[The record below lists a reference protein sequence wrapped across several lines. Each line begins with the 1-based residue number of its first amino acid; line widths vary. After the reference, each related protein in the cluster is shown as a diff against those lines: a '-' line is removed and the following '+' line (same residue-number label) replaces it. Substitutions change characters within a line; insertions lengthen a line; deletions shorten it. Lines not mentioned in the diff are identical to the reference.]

1 MTSYP
6 PIADYG
12 AIGDCRT
19 LALVSRSGSI
29 DWWCQPRFDSPFLF
43 GRILDWDKGGSF
55 DFEADGA
62 SLAPAARRYEERTAI
77 LETEL
82 QAGGGRLTVTDFMAV
97 EGEEREGFKVSPYA
111 RQKLVRLIRCTDGSV
126 TLTAHCRPRPGYAT
140 AQPRLRPIDGDG
152 GPARLVELTSEA
164 DSRPIRLSA
173 TCDLELADGVIRAT
187 TVLSEGEEL
196 GLVLDYGPGDHA
208 GEAIADPNDGADGPV
223 EPIGLAQIHD
233 WLEVT
238 RRFWRDWT
246 DGATYEGPYRDAVL
260 RSAITLKLLTY
271 HPSGAIIAA
280 GTTSLPED
288 IGGERNW
295 DYRLTWLRDATFTLY
310 ALQTLGYRAES
321 DAWMAWVTRICSQAD
336 PLVLYRVDG
345 AVPARERILD
355 HLEGYCGSQP
365 VRTGNGAA
373 WQRQLDIYGEV
384 LDAAYLHVRGGHE
397 VDDDEWETLV
407 HFTELAAERW
417 RMPDVSIWEVR
428 GDQRHFTYSKVL
440 CWVTLDRACR
450 IAELTDRADAE
461 SERVERWRR
470 EADEIRAEVMKE
482 GRRADGAFVQFYGSD
497 RIDAA
502 ALVFPLMG
510 FVAGDASSATATLQA
525 VDDELTKGPLVHRYI
540 VDPEVE
546 GLSGDEGY
554 FLLCSF
560 WRLDNL
566 LLQGR
571 IDEARRDFEDLLE
584 KTNDLGLYSEEW
596 DAEHDRLL
604 GNFPQGFSHI
614 GLVSTAHNIERAE
627 RRRMTAGNVRRDAP
641 SD

>member
-1 MTSYP
+1 MPSYP
-6 PIADYG
+6 PIGDYG

-19 LALVSRSGSI
+19 LALVSRTGSI
-29 DWWCQPRFDSPFLF
+29 DWWCQPRFDSPFVF
-43 GRILDWDKGGSF
+43 GRILDREKGGSF
-55 DFEADGA
+55 DLEAEG
-62 SLAPAARRYEERTAI
+62 LAAATRRYEERTAI

-82 QAGGGRLTVTDFMAV
+82 QADGGRLMVTDFMAV
-97 EGEEREGFKVSPYA
+97 EGEERNGFKVSAYA
-111 RQKLVRLIRCTDGSV
+111 RQKLVRLVRCTDGSV
-126 TLTAHCRPRPGYAT
+126 TLTAHCRPRPGYASSP
-140 AQPRLRPIDGDG
+140 AQLRAIDGDG
-152 GPARLVELTSEA
+152 GPTRLVELTSRT

-173 TCDLELADGVIRAT
+173 TCDLEIADGDVRAT
-187 TVLSEGEEL
+187 TTLAGGEEL
-196 GLVLDYGPGDHA
+196 GLVIDYGPGDHA
-208 GEAIADPNDGADGPV
+208 GEAIADSNVGADGPA
-223 EPIGLAQIHD
+223 EPIGLEQIHH
-233 WLEVT
+233 WLGVT
-238 RRFWRDWT
+238 RRFWHEWT
-246 DGATYEGPYRDAVL
+246 DGATYDGPYRDAVL

-310 ALQTLGYRAES
+310 ALQTLGYGAES
-321 DAWMAWVTRICSQAD
+321 DAWMAWVTRICSQGD

-355 HLEGYCGSQP
+355 HLEGYCASQP

-384 LDAAYLHVRGGHE
+384 LDAAYLHVRAGHE

-407 HFTELAAERW
+407 RFAELAAERW
-417 RMPDVSIWEVR
+417 RMTDVSIWEVR

-440 CWVTLDRACR
+440 CWVAVDRAIR
-450 IAELTDRADAE
+450 IAELTGRADAE
-461 SERVERWRR
+461 ADRIAHWRR
-470 EADEIRAEVMKE
+470 EAESIRAEVMEE
-482 GRRADGAFVQFYGSD
+482 GRREDGAFAQFYGSE
-497 RIDAA
+497 RIDAS
-502 ALVFPLMG
+502 ALVFPLVG
-510 FVAGDASSATATLQA
+510 FIAGDASSARATLQA
-525 VDDELTKGPLVHRYI
+525 VDDELTRGPLVHRYI

-546 GLSGDEGY
+546 GLSGEEGY

-571 IDEARRDFEDLLE
+571 IDEARRDFEQLLS

-596 DAEHDRLL
+596 DAEHNRLL

-614 GLVSTAHNIERAE
+614 GLISTAHNIERAE
-627 RRRMTAGNVRRDAP
+627 QRRMTTGTIRRDAP
-641 SD
+641 RD

>member
-1 MTSYP
+1 MSSYP
-6 PIADYG
+6 PIGDYG

-19 LALVSRSGSI
+19 LALVSRAGSI
-29 DWWCQPRFDSPFLF
+29 DWWGQPRFDSPSLF
-43 GRILDWDKGGSF
+43 GRILDWEKGGSF
-55 DFEADGA
+55 DLAADG
-62 SLAPAARRYEERTAI
+62 LAPAGRRYEERTAI
-77 LETEL
+77 LETTL
-82 QAGGGRLTVTDFMAV
+82 DADGGTLAVTDFLVV
-97 EGEEREGFKVSPYA
+97 EGEERNGFKVSPYA
-111 RQKLVRLIRCTDGSV
+111 RQKLVRLVRGVKGSV
-126 TLTAHCRPRPGYAT
+126 TLTAQCRPRPGYAT
-140 AQPRLRPIDGDG
+140 DRAILRPIDGDG
-152 GPARLVELTSEA
+152 SATRLVELTSQA
-164 DSRPIRLSA
+164 DSRPIRLSSTA
-173 TCDLELADGVIRAT
+173 ELEITGDEVRCVT
-187 TVLSEGEEL
+187 TLSEGDEL
-196 GLVLDYGPGDHA
+196 GLVIDYGPGDHA
-208 GEAIADPNDGADGPV
+208 GEGIADPLEGADGAA
-223 EPIGLAQIHD
+223 EPIGLDQIHD
-233 WLEVT
+233 WLEMT
-238 RRFWRDWT
+238 RRFWHDWT
-246 DGATYEGPYRDAVL
+246 EGTTYEGPYRDVVV

-321 DAWMAWVTRICSQAD
+321 DAWMGWVTRICSQAD

-355 HLEGYCGSQP
+355 HLEGYCRSQP

-384 LDAAYLHVRGGHE
+384 LDAAYLHVRAGHE

-407 HFTELAAERW
+407 HFADLAAERW
-417 RMPDVSIWEVR
+417 RLPDVSIWEVR
-428 GDQRHFTYSKVL
+428 GEQRHFTYSKVL
-440 CWVTLDRACR
+440 CWVALDRACR
-450 IAELTDRADAE
+450 IADLTGRADGEAE
-461 SERVERWRR
+461 RIERWRQ
-470 EADEIRAEVMKE
+470 EAEAIRTEVMAE
-482 GRRADGAFVQFYGSD
+482 GRREDGAFVQFYGSE
-497 RIDAA
+497 RIDAS

-510 FVAGDASSATATLQA
+510 FIAGDAPSATATVQA

-571 IDEARRDFEDLLE
+571 IDEARADFEQLVT

-614 GLVSTAHNIERAE
+614 GLISTAHNIERAE
-627 RRRMTAGNVRRDAP
+627 QGRLAKGTIRRDAP
-641 SD
+641 RD